1 MQKIYNVGIIGLGVG
16 FKHFVA
22 FKKLKNIK
30 VTALCDF
37 DKNKI
42 LEVKKKNKNLK
53 FYKSAKELIES
64 EDIDIISI
72 ASYDSYHYEQII
84 HCIKNKKHIFV
95 EKPICLNSLELKKIK
110 NLLIKNPDIFF
121 GTNMNLRTSK
131 NFIDL
136 KNKINKSE
144 IYFIEADYNSG
155 RLKKITKGWRAEEHY
170 HSIILSSAVHVID
183 LVCWLVGSFPSS
195 VYGLSNKIITSGTKF
210 KYDDF
215 SIALLKFKN
224 GLICKVSANIGCVY
238 PHFHKLSL
246 YSRKFTYEHTINNS
260 FFIFK
265 AGNRL
270 KKINQKYNYNKR
282 QRDLVI
288 REYVTRIVKKDKKA
302 NKKFFDQIFN
312 LMKVCFAFID
322 SVKSKKKIILNK

>member
-1 MQKIYNVGIIGLGVG
+1 MQKIYRVGIIGLGVG
-16 FKHFVA
+16 FKHFMA
-22 FKKLKNIK
+22 FQKLKNIK
-30 VTALCDF
+30 VTAVCDY
-37 DKNKI
+37 D
-42 LEVKKKNKNLK
+42 KKKYLDLKNNNKNLK
-53 FYKSAKELIES
+53 FHKSAKELIKS
-64 EDIDIISI
+64 EDVDIVSI
-72 ASYDSYHYEQII
+72 ASYDSFHYEQII

-95 EKPICLNSLELKKIK
+95 EKPICLYPLELKKIK
-110 NLLIKNPDIFF
+110 NCLIKNPDIFF

-136 KNKINKSE
+136 KNKINLDE

-155 RLKKITKGWRAEEHY
+155 RLKKITNGWRAKENY

-195 VYGLSNKIITSGTKF
+195 VYGLANKIVTFESKF

-246 YSRKFTYEHTINNS
+246 YSKKFTYEHTINS
-260 FFIFK
+260 RILY
-265 AGNRL
+265 L
-270 KKINQKYNYNKR
+270 KK
-282 QRDLVI
+282 
-288 REYVTRIVKKDKKA
+288 A
-302 NKKFFDQIFN
+302 
-312 LMKVCFAFID
+312 
-322 SVKSKKKIILNK
+322 II